1 MKTYCIEEGTV
12 TAEGNHCIAAG
23 LDYPGIGPEHS
34 YLKDLGRV
42 QYEAVGDVEVMEAF
56 GRLCRFEGII
66 PALESAHAL
75 GYLERIKGTLD
86 PEALVLVNL
95 SGRGDK
101 DMEEFTRRRLEGTA
115 MAESAGPVAKVTKGL
130 FC

>member
-42 QYEAVGDVEVMEAF
+42 RYEAVDDVEVMAAF
-56 GRLCRFEGII
+56 GKLCRYEGII

-75 GYLERIKGTLD
+75 GYLERLEGGLD
-86 PEALVLVNL
+86 RETLVLVNL

-115 MAESAGPVAKVTKGL
+115 TAEAAGSVAQVTKGL